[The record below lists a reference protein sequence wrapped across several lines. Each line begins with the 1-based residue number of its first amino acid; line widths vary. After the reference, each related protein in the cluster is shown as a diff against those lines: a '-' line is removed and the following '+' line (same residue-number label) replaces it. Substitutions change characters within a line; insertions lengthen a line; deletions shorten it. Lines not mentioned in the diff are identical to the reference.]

1 MHLRR
6 ILCLE
11 NISHS
16 TTTWNYLLYIANRSI
31 LYRMISRVLISRS
44 LYLSIPMFFL
54 HAKYIISLFFQFYFT
69 TPLCKK
75 MAANQNIHIFFFS
88 QFDHKAMYIS
98 RGKCLEFFSS
108 QLHRLNFKDF
118 NFTLF
123 RTNR

>member
-1 MHLRR
+1 MQLRR

-31 LYRMISRVLISRS
+31 LYRMISRVLISRF
-44 LYLSIPMFFL
+44 LIPKYTYVLSTL

-75 MAANQNIHIFFFS
+75 MAANQNIHIFFS
-88 QFDHKAMYIS
+88 LNLIIKLSIY
-98 RGKCLEFFSS
+98 LEE
-108 QLHRLNFKDF
+108 NV
-118 NFTLF
+118 
-123 RTNR
+123 